1 MIKLFLIITSAFF
14 TACVSRAP
22 QKATTKKKN
31 RMTCFERLD
40 TAEANKR
47 ILECS
52 EKEEME
58 FPGIHLIEP
67 ATDCEFVDSKGY
79 VIHLEKNDDGYLK
92 RRWRKDGLFG
102 EHRYYFLNGNVQETG
117 EYFLREFNCGIW
129 REYDID
135 GNLIKETD
143 MDKPYKRY
151 SWQNILLFIKK
162 RNIDL
167 YDEETNV
174 LRRVDESNVP
184 YWYIRWI
191 DKDSHAI
198 HHVVIDARNGHVV
211 KDSIAHRVECCP
223 E

>member
-1 MIKLFLIITSAFF
+1 
-14 TACVSRAP
+14 
-22 QKATTKKKN
+22 
-31 RMTCFERLD
+31 
-40 TAEANKR
+40 
-47 ILECS
+47 
-52 EKEEME
+52 
-58 FPGIHLIEP
+58 
-67 ATDCEFVDSKGY
+67 
-79 VIHLEKNDDGYLK
+79 
-92 RRWRKDGLFG
+92 
-102 EHRYYFLNGNVQETG
+102 
-117 EYFLREFNCGIW
+117 
-129 REYDID
+129 
-135 GNLIKETD
+135 

-174 LRRVDESNVP
+174 LRHVDKSNVP

-211 KDSIAHRVECCP
+211 KDGIAHRVECCP

>member
-1 MIKLFLIITSAFF
+1 MVKLFLIIASAFF

-31 RMTCFERLD
+31 RTTCFERLD

-67 ATDCEFVDSKGY
+67 ATDCEFIDSKGY
-79 VIHLEKNDDGYLK
+79 VVHLEKNDDGYLK

-117 EYFLREFNCGIW
+117 EYFLRELKFPT
-129 REYDID
+129 
-135 GNLIKETD
+135 L
-143 MDKPYKRY
+143 
-151 SWQNILLFIKK
+151 
-162 RNIDL
+162 
-167 YDEETNV
+167 
-174 LRRVDESNVP
+174 
-184 YWYIRWI
+184 
-191 DKDSHAI
+191 
-198 HHVVIDARNGHVV
+198 
-211 KDSIAHRVECCP
+211 
-223 E
+223 